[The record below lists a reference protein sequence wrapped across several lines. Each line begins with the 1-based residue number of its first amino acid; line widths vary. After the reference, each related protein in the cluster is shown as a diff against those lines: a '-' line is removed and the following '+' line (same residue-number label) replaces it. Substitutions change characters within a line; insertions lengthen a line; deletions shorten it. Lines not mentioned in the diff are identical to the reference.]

1 MKIYTIGFT
10 KKTAE
15 DFFETLRQNRIRLL
29 VDVRANN
36 TSQLAGFAKRRDLV
50 YFLKELVGADYVH
63 ELRLAPTKELLKS
76 YRTKQLTWAEYE
88 KAFMKLLTEREVEKK
103 ITTDLFA
110 RRTVLLCSEPT
121 PEFCHRRLV
130 IDHLDRSWGNVKAVH
145 L

>member
-15 DFFETLRQNRIRLL
+15 DFFETLRHNRIRLL
-29 VDVRANN
+29 VDVRVNN
-36 TSQLAGFAKRRDLV
+36 TSQLAGFAKQGDLV
-50 YFLKELVGADYVH
+50 YFLKELVGADYVP
-63 ELRLAPTKELLKS
+63 EPDLAPTKELLKA
-76 YRTKQLTWAEYE
+76 YRTKEVTWAEYE
-88 KAFMKLLTEREVEKK
+88 QAFMKLLTEREVEKNV
-103 ITTDLFA
+103 TADLFA

-130 IDHLDRSWGNVKAVH
+130 IEHLDRFWGNVKAVH